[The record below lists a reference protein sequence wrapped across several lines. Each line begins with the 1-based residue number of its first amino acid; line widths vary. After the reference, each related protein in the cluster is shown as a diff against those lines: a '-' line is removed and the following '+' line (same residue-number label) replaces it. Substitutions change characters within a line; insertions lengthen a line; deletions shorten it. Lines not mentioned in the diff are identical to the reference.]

1 MVMAQGMTHR
11 RAHWLVAAAAL
22 ALLALVGAPPGDA
35 KRQRGETVETTINLA
50 ALPLTNL
57 CNADVVNLSGDL
69 HIRTTTTP
77 RGNGGFTVKSTAL
90 APDLRGER
98 IAPPPSISYRGGDGE
113 NTYSY
118 FAPPPYPSSHRVAH
132 WTTLIPEGKAPRM
145 YLVVVIRETIAA
157 DGTPIVSVERAYLSC
172 KKPKDRGHD
181 KHHKGC

>member
-98 IAPPPSISYRGGDGE
+98 IAPPPSMSYRGGD
-113 NTYSY
+113 
-118 FAPPPYPSSHRVAH
+118 
-132 WTTLIPEGKAPRM
+132 
-145 YLVVVIRETIAA
+145 
-157 DGTPIVSVERAYLSC
+157 
-172 KKPKDRGHD
+172 
-181 KHHKGC
+181 